1 MCSSRPLR
9 NRTRGSPKGERKG
22 KGNEGHIS
30 LRVEGTDFLIFM
42 KYGSGVCTL
51 AECGIYIGP
60 VSVDFG
66 MTQKRNVG
74 VYRECCRT

>member
-9 NRTRGSPKGERKG
+9 NRTREVHKESGKEREMK
-22 KGNEGHIS
+22 GHIS

-51 AECGIYIGP
+51 AECGIYI
-60 VSVDFG
+60 
-66 MTQKRNVG
+66 
-74 VYRECCRT
+74 